1 MKAKAG
7 LKKAAAALGL
17 VLGLAL
23 CFRGQ
28 ITAQAAEVVATVNGT
43 ILADT
48 KTGLLY
54 LSTSDGVMEIKIDS
68 GTDVSECKALLAER
82 KVSVSLSYGSDGY
95 MHAVK
100 ITSEVNDE
108 AVDLDQ
114 NSTEVYGTLS
124 KQSKGDLLIFRT
136 QQGTMEIKLDPSTDM
151 TNCSILVPESNYTI
165 KCARGSDAYLHAV
178 SIANGS
184 SNVPTASTSGLTA
197 SASLTPAPQNPSNI
211 GVPTAAVLGTVVSG
225 TTDNMLRLST
235 DEGEMEIKID
245 ADTDT
250 RNGVVLVPGN
260 LVVVTLYRG
269 SDAYMHAVMVAG
281 VKTVSN
287 AVIDTTAGS
296 QSTVSGTIAEKSTED
311 ILRLD
316 TSAGTM
322 ELKMDAV
329 ERIAGCK
336 ALTVG
341 KRVTIVCARGS
352 DAYMHAIEIA
362 A

>member
-48 KTGLLY
+48 KTGMLY
-54 LSTSDGVMEIKIDS
+54 LSTSGGVMEIKLD
-68 GTDVSECKALLAER
+68 GDTDVSECKALLAER
-82 KVSVSLSYGSDGY
+82 KITVSLSHGTDGY

-100 ITSEVNDE
+100 ITSEVNNDT
-108 AVDLDQ
+108 VNLDQ
-114 NSTEVYGTLS
+114 GSTAVYGTLS
-124 KQSKGDLLIFRT
+124 KQSKADLLVFKT
-136 QQGTMEIKLDPSTDM
+136 QQGTMEIRLDASTDM
-151 TNCSILVPESNYTI
+151 SNCSILVPESNYTI
-165 KCARGSDAYLHAV
+165 LCSRGSDAYMHAL
-178 SIANGS
+178 SIADGNAKISMPSLKAS
-184 SNVPTASTSGLTA
+184 S
-197 SASLTPAPQNPSNI
+197 SLTPAPQNPSNMR
-211 GVPTAAVLGTVVSG
+211 VPTAAVVGTVASG
-225 TTDNMLRLST
+225 TRDDLLHLST
-235 DEGEMEIKID
+235 SGGEMEIVID

-260 LVVVTLYRG
+260 LLVVSLYHG
-269 SDAYMHAVMVAG
+269 SDAYLHAVMVAG

-287 AVIDTTAGS
+287 AVIDTTAES

-341 KRVTIVCARGS
+341 KRVTIILTRGS
-352 DAYMHAIEIA
+352 DAYLHAIEIA

>member
-1 MKAKAG
+1 MKAKVG

-17 VLGLAL
+17 VLGLVL

-28 ITAQAAEVVATVNGT
+28 IIAQAAEVVATVNGT
-43 ILADT
+43 ILAET

-68 GTDVSECKALLAER
+68 DTDVSECKALLAER
-82 KVSVSLSYGSDGY
+82 KISVSLSYGSDGY

-100 ITSEVNDE
+100 ISSEVYYED
-108 AVDLDQ
+108 VDVDQ
-114 NSTEVYGTLS
+114 SATAVYGTLS
-124 KQSKGDLLIFRT
+124 KQSKGDLLIFKT
-136 QQGTMEIKLDPSTDM
+136 QDGTMEIKLDPSTDM
-151 TNCSILVPESNYTI
+151 TNCTILVPESNYTI
-165 KCARGSDAYLHAV
+165 LCARGSDAYLHAV
-178 SIANGS
+178 SIANGI
-184 SNVPTASTSGLTA
+184 SNVSMARLAASS
-197 SASLTPAPQNPSNI
+197 SLTPAPQNPSNVR
-211 GVPTAAVLGTVVSG
+211 VPTAAVVGTVASG
-225 TTDNMLRLST
+225 TTENILHLST
-235 DEGEMEIKID
+235 NEGEMEIVID

-260 LVVVTLYRG
+260 LVVVSLCRG
-269 SDAYMHAVMVAG
+269 SDAYLHAIMVAG

-287 AVIDTTAGS
+287 IVIDTTAGS
-296 QSTVSGTIAEKSTED
+296 QTKVSGTIAEKSTED

-316 TSAGTM
+316 TSSGTM

-341 KRVTIVCARGS
+341 KKVTLICTRGS